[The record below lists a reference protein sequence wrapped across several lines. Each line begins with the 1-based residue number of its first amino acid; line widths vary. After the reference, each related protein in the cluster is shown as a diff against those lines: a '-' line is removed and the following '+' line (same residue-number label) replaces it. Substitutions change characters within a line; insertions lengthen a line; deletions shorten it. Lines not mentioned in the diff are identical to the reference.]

1 MIDTELYDAI
11 SALNDGDDAH
21 WNKEGQP
28 NLNVLKEATGHFVSR
43 ETQEDAYDRHRV
55 TADNDDAES
64 ASQDGVDN
72 VTISATQDDEADQ
85 DHDQR
90 PGHGGQFISLGAGR
104 LIRVSQS

>member
-11 SALNDGDDAH
+11 SALDDGDDAH
-21 WNKEGQP
+21 WNKSGQP
-28 NLNVLKEATGHFVSR
+28 NLNVLKEATGHPVSR
-43 ETQEDAYDRHRV
+43 ETQEDTYDRRR
-55 TADNDDAES
+55 TIADDIVES
-64 ASQDGVDN
+64 AGQDEGDN
-72 VTISATQDDEADQ
+72 VTIPATQDDEADQ